1 MITLIQRQGPLT
13 LMAAAPAIALT
24 AIGRRGPPGPSGDRI
39 VSYPASQAIGGQ
51 RLVRFQADG
60 TLAYASCNDL
70 ASAHTLIGLTTHAA
84 SAGES
89 QSVLHLGEI
98 DESGW
103 SWTPDAPVY
112 LGLAGVPTQQPP
124 PDARLLRVIGYA
136 LSTTRLYVCP
146 HEPILIYGD

>member
-1 MITLIQRQGPLT
+1 MITLIQRQGPGTLLT
-13 LMAAAPAIALT
+13 QPAAPAIALT
-24 AIGRRGPPGPSGDRI
+24 AIGRRGPPGPPGDRV

-51 RLVRFQADG
+51 RLVRLQADG
-60 TLAYASCNDL
+60 TLAYASCDEL

-136 LSTTRLYVCP
+136 LSATRLYVCP
-146 HEPILIYGD
+146 HEPILTI